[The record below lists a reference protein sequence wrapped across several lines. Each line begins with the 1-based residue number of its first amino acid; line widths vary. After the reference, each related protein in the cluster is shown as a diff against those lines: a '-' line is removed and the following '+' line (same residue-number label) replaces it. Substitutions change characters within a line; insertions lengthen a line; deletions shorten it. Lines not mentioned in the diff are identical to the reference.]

1 MREIARRTSVGK
13 IGACSAGLAVVRA
26 GQCQVTDTR
35 DGPDVVHR
43 PHDRFS
49 VAEYVF
55 QLVEGEQTLVDPMQ
69 MNDVGSAIGRCFRH
83 LPSGHGRIQSEKL
96 LSTAVQMEENAQ
108 SFS

>member
-13 IGACSAGLAVVRA
+13 IGARSARLAVVRA
-26 GQCQVTDTR
+26 GQCQVTDTGH
-35 DGPDVVHR
+35 GPDVVHC

-49 VAEYVF
+49 VAEYAF

-69 MNDVGSAIGRCFRH
+69 MNDVRSAIGCCFRH
-83 LPSGHGRIQSEKL
+83 LSPCHGRVQSKKL